1 MADDGGGGRQP
12 NRFLDKMGVDDVPV
26 EEDES
31 SPVMDRVRAVG
42 TAAKAA
48 AGSGGAGEIPTP
60 GGTSATH
67 APGEPGGSGPEAG
80 PPLKGAGKRDGG
92 TPGKSGGLGGRVGRR
107 LRAKS
112 AANAPKTKTGQTAE
126 KAVAKAGGAAVSAST
141 GLPPAVAE
149 EATKLAMRAKFGQV
163 RKAKRAVKVVAVC
176 VALMV
181 GAVFAVVSGG
191 GRTTIA
197 QAAPNATGTS
207 QIPPT
212 MLALYQAAGQTSNV
226 PWAILAGLGWVQT
239 NDGQQAPG
247 EPPGARADPRPASL
261 DNPPVTNDT
270 SSTGAAAAVGS
281 VSTSPVPALRLAAAV
296 RPVAVPKPGTPAAPP
311 TSHPPA
317 GKGTTTTTVP
327 AGGSTSSSS
336 TTVPP
341 AQAGTLYPELVPPIT
356 QPGYGLWLL
365 KTPTSLADDPQN
377 TVETINDMSGLIG
390 RLANNGDGGMDITAL
405 ETANLATDTAAQQAW
420 AKIIDELPVVQQPGA
435 GGDFGATVVAQAVMY
450 ISPDCGGAVP
460 TAAASPAS
468 ATNANATQ
476 VQVAD
481 QIIGIAKSLN
491 IPAQGIVVAL
501 DTALTENGLTNS
513 SATLGGAYGAFQQTP
528 SAGWGS
534 LADVTNVLI
543 ASESFFGAQPAGVT
557 HNTGLEEIPNWQSL
571 PVYAAAQAVQQS
583 GAGQSS
589 NGQANYGPNVAEA
602 QAIAAKEANAPAIP
616 LPVPPTH
623 QSSPGAVPAAGGTPT
638 GATTPAAAPQSV
650 TIVGDS
656 LIVGAQTQGNLQ
668 GDLTAV
674 GVTKVDIQATVGSGL
689 TTAGQG
695 AGAPRNWPAQ
705 IPQLV
710 ASDHPAE
717 LVIALGTNDYSAP
730 NYGADV
736 SAVLASVPATQ
747 QILWILPAQAKSLMP
762 GIAAISAQI
771 VAATAG
777 HPNVRTADSN
787 TPVSANPQWVDPSGV
802 HYTAAGYQGFAQF
815 IASSVANG
823 AGAAAASAGACPA
836 STTPTGSGIPGAPG
850 VYANPYRGIQGLQ
863 PERVDQ
869 GVDYAG
875 SGPLY
880 PIGNA
885 VILNTTSGGWPG
897 GAFISYR
904 LSDGPAAGLVVYMAE
919 NITPSVQV
927 GQTVNVNTVIGQLH
941 NASPNSETGWGDPTG
956 VPQALGF
963 SQWNQTNSTA
973 YGANFNQLLI
983 QLGCVSGIINGPV
996 NGTLPPG
1003 WKG

>member
-1 MADDGGGGRQP
+1 MAGDGGQQP
-12 NRFLDKMGVDDVPV
+12 NRFLDKMGVSDEDEAP
-26 EEDES
+26 EDES
-31 SPVMDRVRAVG
+31 SPVMDRIRAAG

-48 AGSGGAGEIPTP
+48 AGSGGGAGTP
-60 GGTSATH
+60 GPTGGPSTTTPG
-67 APGEPGGSGPEAG
+67 APGGAGPGTG
-80 PPLKGAGKRDGG
+80 PPLKGAGGKGAGG
-92 TPGKSGGLGGRVGRR
+92 ALGKGGGLGGRAGRR

-112 AANAPKTKTGQTAE
+112 GANAPKTKTGRTAE
-126 KAVAKAGGAAVSAST
+126 NAVAKAGGAAVSAST

-149 EATKLAMRAKFGQV
+149 QATKLAMRAQLGRV
-163 RKAKRAVKVVAVC
+163 REAKRAVKVIGVAVALV
-176 VALMV
+176 VAV
-181 GAVFAVVSGG
+181 SFFAVTGG
-191 GRTTIA
+191 GRNTVA

-212 MLALYQAAGQTSNV
+212 MLALYQSAGQTSNV

-247 EPPGARADPRPASL
+247 EPPGARADPRPASI
-261 DNPPVTNDT
+261 DNPPATNDT
-270 SSTGAAAAVGS
+270 SSTAAAAGSS
-281 VSTSPVPALRLAAAV
+281 VSTPALPVRLAAAV
-296 RPVAVPKPGTPAAPP
+296 RPVAAPKPSTPATP
-311 TSHPPA
+311 TTT
-317 GKGTTTTTVP
+317 GKGTIPTTPV
-327 AGGSTSSSS
+327 GGSTTSSS

-420 AKIIDELPVVQQPGA
+420 AKIIDELPVAQQPGA

-450 ISPDCGGAVP
+450 ISPNCGGAVP

-571 PVYAAAQAVQQS
+571 PIYAAAQAVQQS

-623 QSSPGAVPAAGGTPT
+623 QSSPGTVPAAGGTPT
-638 GATTPAAAPQSV
+638 GAATPAAAPQSV